1 MQTVQ
6 DAEYEKRVRGSFAKQ
21 PFMTTIGALL
31 LRVTPGAV
39 DIELPFRRDLTQQ
52 NGFLHAGVLATVL
65 DNACGFAAYTL
76 MPPESEV
83 LSIEF
88 KINMLSPAIGD
99 RLLAM
104 GSVIRAGRTVTVCE
118 AVGVMQ
124 RGDTEKIVAKMTGT
138 MMTAMDMK
146 KEPPNDN

>member
-1 MQTVQ
+1 MHTVQ

-21 PFMTTIGALL
+21 PFMTTIGASLS
-31 LRVTPGAV
+31 RVTPGVV
-39 DIELPFRRDLTQQ
+39 DIELPFRKDLTQQ
-52 NGFLHAGVLATVL
+52 NGFLHAGILATVL

-99 RLLAM
+99 RLTAK

-124 RGDTEKIVAKMTGT
+124 IGDTEKIVAKMTGT
-138 MMTAMDMK
+138 MMTMQDL
-146 KEPPNDN
+146 